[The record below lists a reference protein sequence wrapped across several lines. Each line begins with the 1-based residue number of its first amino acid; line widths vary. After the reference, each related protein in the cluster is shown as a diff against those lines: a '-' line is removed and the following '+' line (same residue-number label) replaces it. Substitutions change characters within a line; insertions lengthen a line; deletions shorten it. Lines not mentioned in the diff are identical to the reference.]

1 MRWEATGRRSR
12 VLSAGRA
19 RLSACQQPKV
29 RTRQVGGQRIARL
42 VEALSLLAGDSLPP
56 YTSEAAC
63 SLSARSLEIAEERLR
78 LAARALL
85 SEKGGLLQAAWEIAA
100 ERGGCDGDAIEPS
113 DLLAAGAKV
122 RMLDEPTLAE
132 AVAPEGVAAAAEMLA
147 GWLRDARAETGG
159 AYRTL
164 VFCTVCSFTLPCP
177 WGC

>member
-1 MRWEATGRRSR
+1 M
-12 VLSAGRA
+12 
-19 RLSACQQPKV
+19 

-42 VEALSLLAGDSLPP
+42 VEALSRLAGDSLSP
-56 YTSEAAC
+56 YTSDAAC

-122 RMLDEPTLAE
+122 RMLAEPTLAE

-147 GWLRDARAETGG
+147 GWLREALSEARGAEAGGG
-159 AYRTL
+159 ACSTFT
-164 VFCTVCSFTLPCP
+164 FCTSCGFTLPCP